1 MLPHYSPLKV
11 AESFS
16 LLSGLFPG
24 RIDLA
29 LGRAPGTDQ
38 LTMFALQ
45 RDRRQAAPDDFP
57 QQLAELLAY
66 LEDDLPED
74 HPFRHL
80 ARTLPGRPELPV
92 PWLLGSSAQ
101 SGEWAAELGLRYAF
115 ADFINN
121 QGATIAHQYQSAFR
135 PVRDLQ
141 APFTAIGIWVL
152 CAPTDEEAEF
162 LATSSR
168 MAFTMLRRGQLI
180 AVPSPERASEW
191 LQREGRTLGVGGD
204 RIRGGRRTIVGSP
217 ETVRAG
223 IEEVAAEYRADEV
236 IVVTITHDHAARL
249 RSYELVADALG
260 LPARDTT
267 SAVGQP
273 SPA

>member
-1 MLPHYSPLKV
+1 
-11 AESFS
+11 
-16 LLSGLFPG
+16 
-24 RIDLA
+24 
-29 LGRAPGTDQ
+29 Q

-80 ARTLPGRPELPV
+80 ARTLPGRSELPV

-121 QGATIAHQYQSAFR
+121 QGAPIAHAYQSAFR
-135 PVRDLQ
+135 PIRDLQ
-141 APFTAIGIWVL
+141 APYTAVGIWVL
-152 CAPTDEEAEF
+152 CAPTDEEAAF

-180 AVPSPERASEW
+180 PVPSPEKASAW
-191 LQREGRTLGVGGD
+191 LEREGRTLTPSG
-204 RIRGGRRTIVGSP
+204 RGGRRTIVGSP
-217 ETVRAG
+217 ETVRAA
-223 IEEVAAEYRADEV
+223 IEEVAAEYRADEL
-236 IVVTITHDHAARL
+236 IVVTITHDHEARL
-249 RSYELVADALG
+249 RSYELLAEALG
-260 LPARDTT
+260 LTRRDPAR
-267 SAVGQP
+267 A
-273 SPA
+273 PAAA